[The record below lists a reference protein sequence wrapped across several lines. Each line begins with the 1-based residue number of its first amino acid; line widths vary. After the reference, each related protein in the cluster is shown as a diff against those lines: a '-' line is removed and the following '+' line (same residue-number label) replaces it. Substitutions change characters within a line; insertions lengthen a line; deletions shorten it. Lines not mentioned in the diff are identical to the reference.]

1 MRIYTV
7 SVICCAVQFRIYFS
21 DHISGLGNAFGRLCV
36 YVCVADDN
44 VSTVTETSLINPQNQ
59 RFKKK
64 QVTVVFLELGQ
75 VRRSGS

>member
-44 VSTVTETSLINPQNQ
+44 VSTVTETSLINPVSYTHLTLPTIL
-59 RFKKK
+59 R
-64 QVTVVFLELGQ
+64 V
-75 VRRSGS
+75 